1 MKALPSIAFNEFKGS
16 AGDVTARV
24 SKGRQ
29 VLSTRCQHSHVKTGP
44 QAVSR
49 NRLSSISRSFRKL
62 SDSQMKGWAVLAERM
77 KGISTFGKA
86 AELTAHNAFVRIN
99 TNRSLAGM
107 PALESAPVYTSDVP
121 EVDYDDFWVT
131 PDRIIFVGL
140 NQPSGHHR
148 LVVKMSQTTST
159 GVSSGWNNIVII
171 TPAFYSDWGDAD
183 ITEAYIDRIGFAPVP
198 GQKYF
203 LSFWWMD
210 TETGFTGESM
220 AVSTIC
226 GEFSNVN
233 KELYKVRPRMNFSDA
248 VSDAN
253 SPFKDMRLEL
263 SGSPVLVTAS
273 GEYGFL
279 GNGSYMYI
287 DFNDEDFP
295 REDVDCFLMGRGL
308 GKCKYEIAC
317 IEHSVRPLV
326 GRDGYGRRIAISRRG
341 GQYLK
346 EFEVFGTAAEV
357 TENVIRG

>member
-62 SDSQMKGWAVLAERM
+62 SDSQMKEWVILAERM

-86 AELTAHNAFVRIN
+86 AVLTAHNAFVRIN
-99 TNRSLAGM
+99 TNRALAGM
-107 PALESAPVYTSDVP
+107 PMLESAPVYTSDVP

-140 NQPSGHHR
+140 NQLSVHHR
-148 LVVKMSQTTST
+148 LVVKMSQTTSA

-171 TPAFYSDWGDAD
+171 TPALSPDWGDAD
-183 ITEAYIDRIGFAPVP
+183 ITEAYIDRIGFAPVS

-210 TETGFTGESM
+210 SETGFTGESM
-220 AVSTIC
+220 AASTIC
-226 GEFSNVN
+226 SDLSNVN
-233 KELYKVRPRMNFSDA
+233 KKLYKGRPRMNFSDA

-253 SPFKDMRLEL
+253 SPFKDMSLEL
-263 SGSPVLVTAS
+263 SGSPVMVTAS

-279 GNGSYMYI
+279 GNGSYMYV
-287 DFNDEDFP
+287 DFNDETFP
-295 REDVDCFLMGRGL
+295 RNDVDCFLMGRGL
-308 GKCKYEIAC
+308 GKCKYDISC
-317 IEHSVRPLV
+317 IEHYVKPLV
-326 GRDGYGRRIAISRRG
+326 GVDGYRRRIAISRRG
-341 GQYLK
+341 GQYLR
-346 EFEVFGTAAEV
+346 EFEVFGTAADV
-357 TENVIRG
+357 AVNVIRG

>member
-1 MKALPSIAFNEFKGS
+1 MKVLPSIAFNEFKGS

-29 VLSTRCQHSHVKTGP
+29 VLSSRCQHSHVKTES
-44 QAVSR
+44 QAASR

-62 SDSQMKGWAVLAERM
+62 SDGQMREWAVLAERM

-99 TNRSLAGM
+99 TNRALAGM
-107 PALESAPVYTSDVP
+107 PALETAPVYTSDVP

-140 NQPSGHHR
+140 NQPSEYHR

-159 GVSSGWNNIVII
+159 GVSSGWNNVVII
-171 TPAFYSDWGDAD
+171 TPAFFPDWGDAD

-226 GEFSNVN
+226 SELSNVN
-233 KELYKVRPRMNFSDA
+233 KEIYKVRSRMNFSDA

-263 SGSPVLVTAS
+263 SGSPVMVTAS

-279 GNGSYMYI
+279 GNGAYMYI
-287 DFNDEDFP
+287 DFNDDDFP

-317 IEHSVRPLV
+317 IEHSVKPLV
-326 GRDGYGRRIAISRRG
+326 GVDGYGRRIAISRRG
-341 GQYLK
+341 GQYLM

-357 TENVIRG
+357 AVNVIRG

>member
-1 MKALPSIAFNEFKGS
+1 MTL
-16 AGDVTARV
+16 
-24 SKGRQ
+24 
-29 VLSTRCQHSHVKTGP
+29 
-44 QAVSR
+44 
-49 NRLSSISRSFRKL
+49 
-62 SDSQMKGWAVLAERM
+62 
-77 KGISTFGKA
+77 
-86 AELTAHNAFVRIN
+86 
-99 TNRSLAGM
+99 
-107 PALESAPVYTSDVP
+107 
-121 EVDYDDFWVT
+121 
-131 PDRIIFVGL
+131 DRIIFVGL

-198 GQKYF
+198 GQKYL
-203 LSFWWMD
+203 LSFCWMD

-226 GEFSNVN
+226 GELSNVN

-287 DFNDEDFP
+287 NFNDEDFP
-295 REDVDCFLMGRGL
+295 REDVDRFLMGRGL

-317 IEHSVRPLV
+317 IEHSVKPLV
-326 GRDGYGRRIAISRRG
+326 GRDGYGRCNVC
-341 GQYLK
+341 YLH
-346 EFEVFGTAAEV
+346 G
-357 TENVIRG
+357 

>member
-1 MKALPSIAFNEFKGS
+1 MKALPSIAFNEFKGF

-29 VLSTRCQHSHVKTGP
+29 VLSSRCQHSHVKTES

-49 NRLSSISRSFRKL
+49 NRLSSISRAFRTL
-62 SDSQMKGWAVLAERM
+62 SDSQMKEWAVLAERM

-99 TNRSLAGM
+99 TNRALADL
-107 PALESAPVYTSDVP
+107 PALESAPVYTSDVQ

-140 NQPSGHHR
+140 NQPSEHHR

-171 TPAFYSDWGDAD
+171 TPALSPDWGDAD
-183 ITEAYIDRIGFAPVP
+183 ITEAYIGRIGFAPVL

-226 GEFSNVN
+226 SELSNVN

-248 VSDAN
+248 VSDKT

-263 SGSPVLVTAS
+263 SGSLVMVTAS

-279 GNGSYMYI
+279 GNGAYMYI
-287 DFNDEDFP
+287 NFNDDDFP
-295 REDVDCFLMGRGL
+295 RSEVDCFLMGRGL
-308 GKCKYEIAC
+308 GECRYEIAC
-317 IEHSVRPLV
+317 IEHFMKPLL
-326 GRDGYGRRIAISRRG
+326 GNGDYKRRISLSKRG
-341 GQYLK
+341 GQNVK
-346 EFEVFGTAAEV
+346 EFEVFGTAVDLA
-357 TENVIRG
+357 